1 MRIAHL
7 PPPSTTAGTPNDRL
21 ELAQAF
27 VDLGHDV
34 VVLTTSPSPLA
45 GQNGLD
51 VRSIS
56 LEPFDARAVELI
68 ESAASGHEVGWAVR
82 ALLESGTLRER
93 APAAL
98 AEFCPDLVYE
108 ASSPFTAAGISIGR
122 AFGAPVV
129 LEVPEAGSA
138 SPQLA
143 HAAEEL
149 ERLAL
154 EDADHVVAAA
164 DP

>member
-7 PPPSTTAGTPNDRL
+7 LPPSTTAGTPNDRL

-27 VDLGHDV
+27 ADLGHEV
-34 VVLTTSPSPLA
+34 VVLTTAPTPLA

-68 ESAASGHEVGWAVR
+68 DSEAGGPEIGWAVR
-82 ALLESGTLRER
+82 ALLEGGTLRER

-98 AEFCPDLVYE
+98 A
-108 ASSPFTAAGISIGR
+108 
-122 AFGAPVV
+122 AFHP
-129 LEVPEAGSA
+129 
-138 SPQLA
+138 
-143 HAAEEL
+143 
-149 ERLAL
+149 
-154 EDADHVVAAA
+154 
-164 DP
+164 